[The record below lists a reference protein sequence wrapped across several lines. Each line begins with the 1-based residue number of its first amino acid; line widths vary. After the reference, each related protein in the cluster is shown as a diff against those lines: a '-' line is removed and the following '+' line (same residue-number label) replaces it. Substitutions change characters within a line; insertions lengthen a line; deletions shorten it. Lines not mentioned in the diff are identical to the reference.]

1 MIDWIYTKHAS
12 IDLRMAAV
20 SCKVV
25 GGNVVYT
32 QTIDYGKCNVQ
43 QISPATNLPACYT
56 T

>member
-20 SCKVV
+20 SCYMD
-25 GGNVVYT
+25 GSTAVYT
-32 QTIDYGKCNVQ
+32 RTIDFGKCNVQ